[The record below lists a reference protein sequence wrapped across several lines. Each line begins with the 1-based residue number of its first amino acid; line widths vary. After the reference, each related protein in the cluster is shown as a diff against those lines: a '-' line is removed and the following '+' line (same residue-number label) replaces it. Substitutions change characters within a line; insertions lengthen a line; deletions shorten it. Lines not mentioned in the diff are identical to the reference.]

1 MAVRCYT
8 SVGGDECGTCGLVSS
23 TGFSHTS
30 RAGHKGASGA
40 RCLLIKPSSKTLRA
54 LRRKLEGKPEQKAS
68 VRRGKVAFCCQNRR
82 DGLSAPKHH
91 PRRLFQFSALI
102 AAGRQQQQ
110 RQKKIFHRDFKR
122 RSSFAFFPPENAS
135 VDCFNGCNNSEKPS
149 IPGQQRTE
157 SAQRDACHSVCGQS
171 VVHSFCLRG
180 LPACLAPF
188 PRPMIPII
196 SIRTTFYGIFR
207 KSTSLALPL
216 CRVKQL

>member
-1 MAVRCYT
+1 MR
-8 SVGGDECGTCGLVSS
+8 TCGLVSS

-54 LRRKLEGKPEQKAS
+54 LRRKLEGKPEQKAP

-110 RQKKIFHRDFKR
+110 RQKKCFIVTSSDARVLHFSLPKMRPSTVSTVATIARNHR
-122 RSSFAFFPPENAS
+122 SQAS
-135 VDCFNGCNNSEKPS
+135 REPSRLSGTPATQYVAKVSCIHSASE
-149 IPGQQRTE
+149 
-157 SAQRDACHSVCGQS
+157 AC
-171 VVHSFCLRG
+171 
-180 LPACLAPF
+180 LPALLL
-188 PRPMIPII
+188 
-196 SIRTTFYGIFR
+196 
-207 KSTSLALPL
+207 SL
-216 CRVKQL
+216 VQ